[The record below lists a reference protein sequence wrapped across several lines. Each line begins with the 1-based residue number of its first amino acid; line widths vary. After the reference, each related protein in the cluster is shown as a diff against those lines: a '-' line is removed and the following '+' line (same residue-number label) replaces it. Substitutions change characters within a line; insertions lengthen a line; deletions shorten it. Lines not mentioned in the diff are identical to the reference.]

1 MNQHNPYDNEEGQ
14 VSPPSLAKDEGRE
27 RRNRDCL
34 DESGAPVTRTH
45 PDVPLVEYEYDEEPK
60 DKVQEASEESF
71 PASDP
76 PGYTG

>member
-1 MNQHNPYDNEEGQ
+1 VSQHNPYNDDEDQ

-27 RRNRDCL
+27 RRNRECL
-34 DESGAPVTRTH
+34 DESGAPVSRTR
-45 PDVPLVEYEYDEEPK
+45 PDAPANDVEPEEEKK

-76 PGYTG
+76 PGYRG